1 MPLPKAPVAKGSV
14 LTDIPAELPTQAPA
28 PTAARA
34 PRKTKAA
41 AKPAVAAK
49 TLRTKTTVEP
59 ISAKEA
65 KQEVK
70 AAAPVETKEVLKE
83 TTLAHRRNKNLKH
96 DGKNK
101 LYVLDTNVLLH
112 DPTSIFRFQEHDIY
126 LPMMTLEELDNHK
139 SGMTDVARNARQVSR
154 TLDGILQNLEGPID
168 KGIPL
173 ETLNHGEATGRLF
186 IQTKPFDVKL
196 PMLPQGKADNQ
207 ILSVVEGLKESV
219 KDRDVVLVS
228 KDINMRLKAAA
239 LNLVAEDYYN
249 DKMIEDSDI
258 LYSGTLKLPANFWD
272 EHGRNLKSWQKDG
285 RTWYQIEG
293 SLVPSFLV
301 NQFIWYEQEGATPF
315 YAQVMSVEGN
325 RATVRLIDDYLNP
338 KHTVWGINARN
349 REQAFALNLLMDPNI
364 DFVTLLGQA
373 GTGKTL
379 LTLAAGLTQTM
390 EQRRFNEIIITR
402 ATISVGEDIGFLPG
416 TEEEK
421 MAPWLGA
428 IDDNLEVL
436 NRGSGNGSDWGRR
449 ASEDLIRSRIR
460 IKSMSFMR
468 GRTFLNKFV
477 IIDEAQNLTPKQMK
491 TLITRAGPGTKIVC
505 LGNIAQIDTPYLT
518 EGSSGLTYVVDRFKG
533 WPHSGPITMQRGER
547 SRLADFASDAL

>member
-70 AAAPVETKEVLKE
+70 AAAPVETKEVLKD

-533 WPHSGPITMQRGER
+533 WPHSGHITMQRGER